1 MDKLTETIKETP
13 KDATSFIN
21 HVFNLDD
28 ANKGEMLNMFQYGL
42 MAIIPILIILKAV
55 KFLIPEEDD
64 SKGSLEIL
72 LESTGQ
78 IILILG
84 LIWFSDKIIRYVP
97 TYSGN
102 EYHKFYPTNF
112 LLPFILILATMQT
125 KFGAKLNILLER
137 SMELWNGTAAYG
149 SETANIK
156 VNQPIVNRH
165 QPSQADHI
173 NTASIL
179 PNDRSLTTM
188 PQQQQQ
194 QQQPQQPQQG
204 NVDFN
209 NMYTD
214 TQTPLENA
222 NSVEPMAANDM
233 GGGGFSSW

>member
-1 MDKLTETIKETP
+1 MDKLSETIKESP
-13 KDATSFIN
+13 NDAASFIN
-21 HVFNLDD
+21 HVFNFDD
-28 ANKGEMLNMFQYGL
+28 ANKAEMFNMFQYGL
-42 MAIIPILIILKAV
+42 IAIIPILIILKAV
-55 KFLIPEEDD
+55 KHVIPEEDD

-72 LESTGQ
+72 MESIGQ

-97 TYSGN
+97 TYSGS
-102 EYHKFYPTNF
+102 EYHKFYPSNF

-137 SMELWNGTAAYG
+137 VLELWNGTTTSG
-149 SETANIK
+149 SETSNIK
-156 VNQPIVNRH
+156 VKQPIVNNH

-194 QQQPQQPQQG
+194 EQQQQQG
-204 NVDFN
+204 DVNFN
-209 NMYTD
+209 NMYVD
-214 TQTPLENA
+214 TQTSLENT
-222 NSVEPMAANDM
+222 NIPMMEPMAASDM

>member
-1 MDKLTETIKETP
+1 MDNLSETIKESP
-13 KDATSFIN
+13 NNANSFIN
-21 HVFNLDD
+21 HVFNFDD
-28 ANKGEMLNMFQYGL
+28 ANKGEMFNMFQYGL

-55 KFLIPEEDD
+55 KHLIPEEDD

-72 LESTGQ
+72 LETTGQ
-78 IILILG
+78 IVLLLG
-84 LIWFSDKIIRYVP
+84 LIWFSDKIIRFVP
-97 TYSGN
+97 TYSGS

-137 SMELWNGTAAYG
+137 SMDLWNGSTSSG

-156 VNQPIVNRH
+156 VKQPIANQH

-173 NTASIL
+173 NPASIL

-194 QQQPQQPQQG
+194 QG
-204 NVDFN
+204 NVEFN
-209 NMYTD
+209 NMYAD

-222 NSVEPMAANDM
+222 NIPTSVPMAANDM
-233 GGGGFSSW
+233 GGSGFSSWQI

>member
-1 MDKLTETIKETP
+1 
-13 KDATSFIN
+13 
-21 HVFNLDD
+21 
-28 ANKGEMLNMFQYGL
+28 
-42 MAIIPILIILKAV
+42 
-55 KFLIPEEDD
+55 
-64 SKGSLEIL
+64 
-72 LESTGQ
+72 
-78 IILILG
+78 
-84 LIWFSDKIIRYVP
+84 
-97 TYSGN
+97 
-102 EYHKFYPTNF
+102 
-112 LLPFILILATMQT
+112 MQT

-137 SMELWNGTAAYG
+137 SMDLWNGTTSSG

-156 VNQPIVNRH
+156 VKQPIVNQH

-194 QQQPQQPQQG
+194 QQQQQQG

-209 NMYTD
+209 NMYAD

-222 NSVEPMAANDM
+222 NIPTMEPMAANGM

>member
-137 SMELWNGTAAYG
+137 SMELWNGTAVYG

-188 PQQQQQ
+188 PQQ